1 MLFKQ
6 SRNFQK
12 NLGGSIEVCT
22 LMWRQQVQ
30 MADYRG
36 LGRVDTARHGVLQNF
51 QLAIIDICHNEGT
64 VNSQERI

>member
-1 MLFKQ
+1 
-6 SRNFQK
+6 
-12 NLGGSIEVCT
+12 
-22 LMWRQQVQ
+22 

-36 LGRVDTARHGVLQNF
+36 LGRVDTARHGVLQKF